1 MNIKRYI
8 KRILWAILI
17 VGVAIQFFFGTW
29 SQLFL
34 WKERVEARTKLPV
47 ARALWDSK
55 EISHYKFDVEG
66 GNSMQCFLWWN
77 IEVKDGKVIQAK
89 LIDPEESL
97 WLPPD
102 TFYLDD
108 PYICNSRNY
117 TMPILFDILERSTD
131 YVNSVSFDPTYGF
144 ISHVGFGNYTWQ
156 GIFRGRI
163 ADCCGGFAISNF
175 QVLDK

>member
-1 MNIKRYI
+1 MNTKQ
-8 KRILWAILI
+8 KLWRTLSAILI
-17 VGVAIQFFFGTW
+17 VGVASQFFFGAL

-34 WKERVEARTKLPV
+34 WKERVGARIKLPV

-66 GNSMQCFLWWN
+66 GNSMQCFIWWN
-77 IEVKDGKVIQAK
+77 VEVKDGNVIQAK

-102 TFYLDD
+102 TAYLDD
-108 PYICNSRNY
+108 PFLCNSRNY
-117 TMPILFDILERSTD
+117 TMPILFDILEKSID

-144 ISHVGFGNYTWQ
+144 ISRAGFGNYTWR
-156 GIFRGRI
+156 GIFLGRI
-163 ADCCGGFAISNF
+163 ADCCGGFTISNF
-175 QVLDK
+175 QILDK